1 MEEQRVVEYMLS
13 KRTMD
18 VAKYISA
25 AAGTGRKVPVLAR
38 EIDKEKVRN
47 RGVCV
52 KLFNII

>member
-1 MEEQRVVEYMLS
+1 MLS

-52 KLFNII
+52 KLFDII